1 MTDTPSLNVYKSG
14 PVFEEIKK
22 GRLVGT
28 MVDMDGMNDVTVYYC
43 NPKSKVTIWFACCL
57 CGDIIKNAHAVPKHG
72 KTCTIPNPTNTK
84 QRLIEVMPS
93 VDLLDGD
100 LCNSKV
106 VEVDHDEE
114 NKENVNGP
122 PCSKTNKKSN
132 QLAPKRKISESKE
145 IQKRRLRSHT
155 SDIVKGN

>member
-100 LCNSKV
+100 FGTIPKTKRTTGSGSKLISPGIFATIARLV
-106 VEVDHDEE
+106 
-114 NKENVNGP
+114 KRGKRP
-122 PCSKTNKKSN
+122 PLTCIKKRCTRHCRN
-132 QLAPKRKISESKE
+132 R
-145 IQKRRLRSHT
+145 HF
-155 SDIVKGN
+155 